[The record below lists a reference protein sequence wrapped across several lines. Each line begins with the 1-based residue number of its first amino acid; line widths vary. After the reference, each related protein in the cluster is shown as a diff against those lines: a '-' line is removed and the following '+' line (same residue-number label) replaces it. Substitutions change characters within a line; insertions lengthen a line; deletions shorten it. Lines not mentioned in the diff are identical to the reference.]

1 MAESIF
7 RDQDQYSCSICL
19 DLMTDPVTIP
29 CGHSYC
35 MTCIKDYWDKDDYR
49 KNNCPQCRQRF
60 LPRPALNKNTILAEI
75 MEKLRKNDFQVSSN
89 ATMLAELEYIECDFC
104 TGKKVRAVNSCLECR
119 ASYCEMH
126 LQPHFDFPA
135 LKKHKLVN
143 ATNMLSCPKH
153 DKLLEVFCRTDQNC
167 ICMLCLMD
175 DHKGHD
181 TVSSATERD
190 EKQIRL
196 QADRIKLEEKRKGKE
211 HELHDLQKDQK
222 TRIDAA
228 QQAVES
234 TTKAFTATAD
244 LMKKKCSEIIE
255 KIQAQEKAD
264 LDRLNGLQEQLE
276 LEIAILRGH
285 EDDLDKLLQTADN
298 IHFLQNF
305 EKMPTSSGAEDFPT
319 HSLEPAFSF
328 GDIRNIL
335 SEFKDSLE
343 VFCKK
348 EVEKIL
354 EKVSNVATTASLCHI
369 KTGDRV
375 RVKSCVNTPIY
386 NWGLHVTHKSI
397 GVVKAVDGKQVTVD
411 FPECSG
417 WRGIVPEMEVVSY
430 APSGS
435 SSANC
440 SFDIG
445 CKVRVK
451 PSVVTPKYQWG
462 GITHKSIGIVK
473 AVEEGTVFV
482 DFPEFHAWKG
492 ELSEMELISSKESA
506 CLGSNIQIGDR
517 VQVKA
522 TVDTPKHGWGEVSRK
537 SVGVV
542 TAMKGEDITVNFPE
556 QKRWLGVLSEV
567 EFAASAN

>member
-1 MAESIF
+1 MVVVFWTKIF
-7 RDQDQYSCSICL
+7 
-19 DLMTDPVTIP
+19 
-29 CGHSYC
+29 
-35 MTCIKDYWDKDDYR
+35 
-49 KNNCPQCRQRF
+49 
-60 LPRPALNKNTILAEI
+60 A
-75 MEKLRKNDFQVSSN
+75 
-89 ATMLAELEYIECDFC
+89 
-104 TGKKVRAVNSCLECR
+104 
-119 ASYCEMH
+119 ASY
-126 LQPHFDFPA
+126 
-135 LKKHKLVN
+135 
-143 ATNMLSCPKH
+143 S
-153 DKLLEVFCRTDQNC
+153 
-167 ICMLCLMD
+167 
-175 DHKGHD
+175 
-181 TVSSATERD
+181 
-190 EKQIRL
+190 IRL

-211 HELHDLQKDQK
+211 HELHDLQKDRK

-319 HSLEPAFSF
+319 HSLETAFSF

-343 VFCKK
+343 FFCKK

-354 EKVSNVATTASLCHI
+354 ERAMH
-369 KTGDRV
+369 
-375 RVKSCVNTPIY
+375 
-386 NWGLHVTHKSI
+386 
-397 GVVKAVDGKQVTVD
+397 AVDGKQVTVD

-417 WRGIVPEMEVVSY
+417 WRGIVPEMEVVPY
-430 APSGS
+430 AASGS

-462 GITHKSIGIVK
+462 
-473 AVEEGTVFV
+473 
-482 DFPEFHAWKG
+482 
-492 ELSEMELISSKESA
+492 
-506 CLGSNIQIGDR
+506 
-517 VQVKA
+517 
-522 TVDTPKHGWGEVSRK
+522 
-537 SVGVV
+537 
-542 TAMKGEDITVNFPE
+542 AMKGEDITVNFPE